1 MLFIKT
7 VIAFLKDKDYR
18 EILISTLI
26 VITIGTVFYHF
37 QEGWGWLDSLYF
49 SVITLTTIGY
59 GDFSPATDLGKIFTL
74 FYIVIGLGMIL
85 SFIQIIY
92 SHFNEIKITGGKRD
106 IEEQEELDK
115 EHSSK

>member
-7 VIAFLKDKDYR
+7 IIAFLKDKDYR
-18 EILISTLI
+18 EILISTSV

-59 GDFSPATDLGKIFTL
+59 GDFSPATDLGKIFTI

-85 SFIQIIY
+85 SFIHIIY
-92 SHFNEIKITGGKRD
+92 NHFNEISITGGKRD
-106 IEEQEELDK
+106 IKEEENMNK
-115 EHSSK
+115 